1 MLLDGS
7 HASPA
12 TLHPVL
18 EQSGSLAFSIM
29 HAVVSCH
36 ATVIHAR
43 LLVIIGLLGVLSSV
57 DIFDVVVYPLFDLLH
72 RVADLAGNL
81 KELPVIAHVDA
92 TINPRGLP
100 GVSHAL

>member
-12 TLHPVL
+12 ALHPVL

-36 ATVIHAR
+36 ATVIQAR

-57 DIFDVVVYPLFDLLH
+57 DIFDVVVYPLFDLH
-72 RVADLAGNL
+72 HGVADLAGNL

-92 TINPRGLP
+92 TINPRGLS